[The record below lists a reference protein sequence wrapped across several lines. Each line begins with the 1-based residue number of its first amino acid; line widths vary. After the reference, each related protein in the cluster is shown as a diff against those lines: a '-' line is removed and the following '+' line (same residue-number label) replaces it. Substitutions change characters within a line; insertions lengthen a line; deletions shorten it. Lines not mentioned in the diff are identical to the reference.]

1 MRYWLLAEN
10 VDEIDRTLPYCLNAE
25 RVIALLIGHNSS
37 KIAKLSVSFG
47 NKSNKF
53 NYAFS
58 FPIEECDMDRLYEIE
73 QAAHPCALVNW
84 EH

>member
-1 MRYWLLAEN
+1 MQS
-10 VDEIDRTLPYCLNAE
+10 VFI
-25 RVIALLIGHNSS
+25 VLLIGSNSS

-53 NYAFS
+53 NHYAFS

-73 QAAHPCALVNW
+73 QAAQLVPWSLGNI
-84 EH
+84 EK